1 MFCFRKIQPEEVIDP
16 LRREKLKSILKSG
29 LSKAKSTSDLVLDN
43 LKSRRSQL
51 RRTKSAVTFAED
63 GSYRMRRDYSTDD
76 EMDNID
82 LVTVPRDRVTMV
94 YKKTPNEDEETSH
107 FLSFS
112 NKKFESN

>member
-1 MFCFRKIQPEEVIDP
+1 M
-16 LRREKLKSILKSG
+16 
-29 LSKAKSTSDLVLDN
+29 VLDN

-51 RRTKSAVTFAED
+51 CRMKLAVTFAED
-63 GSYRMRRDYSTDD
+63 GSYWMRRDYSTDD

-82 LVTVPRDRVTMV
+82 LVTIPRDQVTMV
-94 YKKTPNEDEETSH
+94 YKKTPNEVDETSQ